1 MNRSVESNR
10 ANCIFRRTIRFQCHR
25 LGELSPSLKLFS
37 GNRTSGYQIRALDEC
52 FLERRL
58 TNSIELNRGHGTS
71 IQFSNG
77 SCFPSF
83 LLPFF
88 PPPYLLSTSNRR
100 CSFPREQRSPT
111 PVLETTHFMQRGRR
125 ANWMSKRSQAS
136 RHSDPAS
143 NTVAAYSIDFPS
155 SLWEWT
161 MVAVRIPDGWDPRFV
176 SLGIERLFLFSSR
189 YRACVVERS
198 REACVRERERR

>member
-37 GNRTSGYQIRALDEC
+37 GNRTSAYQIRALDEC

-58 TNSIELNRGHGTS
+58 TNSIELNRSTETAVLERFL
-71 IQFSNG
+71 FSF
-77 SCFPSF
+77 FPSF
-83 LLPFF
+83 L
-88 PPPYLLSTSNRR
+88 PPTFCRPATDDALSARTKITSA
-100 CSFPREQRSPT
+100 RSRNDAFY
-111 PVLETTHFMQRGRR
+111 VAVSRGRR

-143 NTVAAYSIDFPS
+143 NTVAVYSIDFPS
-155 SLWEWT
+155 SLCEWT